1 MNIGVLSVGALL
13 LAAAAPAAPQ
23 EDTAL
28 VDQGRAAFR
37 RVGCANCH
45 MIRGVGT
52 GLAPDLSHVG
62 AKYTAAYLERWLRD
76 PREIRPSGHMP
87 ALELSDEDV
96 RALAAFL
103 AAQPS
108 AK

>member
-1 MNIGVLSVGALL
+1 MKFGVLSLGVLL

-45 MIRGVGT
+45 RLRGVGT
-52 GLAPDLSHVG
+52 GLASELSHVG
-62 AKYTAAYLERWLRD
+62 AKYTAAYLERWLKD

-87 ALELSDEDV
+87 ALELSDDDV

-103 AAQPS
+103 AAQRS

>member
-1 MNIGVLSVGALL
+1 MRGGIGVICLGML
-13 LAAAAPAAPQ
+13 LAVVAGARAQDNA
-23 EDTAL
+23 AL

-52 GLAPDLSHVG
+52 NLAADLSHAG
-62 AKYTAAYLERWLRD
+62 TKYTAPYLEGWLRD
-76 PREIRPSGHMP
+76 PRAIRPSGHMP
-87 ALELSDEDV
+87 ALELSDDDI

-103 AAQPS
+103 AEQR
-108 AK
+108 